1 MNQATDKRVN
11 KHEGTLDRREIIKS
25 ILDKRGDALVVT
37 GLGSSCYDCGVHDHP
52 NTFYLWGAMGAAAM
66 VGLGLA
72 LAQPSRRVIV
82 VTGDGEMLMGLGSLA
97 TIGAKQPQNLS
108 IVVIDNELYAETG
121 MQPTHTAKGVS
132 LSGMAKAATFAYAET
147 IYSDADFGRGL
158 AALYDTAG
166 PVLLAVKVTNKR
178 YPMSIR
184 LRDGA
189 HIKNRF
195 RENLLGPT
203 AFD

>member
-1 MNQATDKRVN
+1 MNDRLKKR
-11 KHEGTLDRREIIKS
+11 EGTLDRREVVKA
-25 ILDKRGDALVVT
+25 ILDRRGDALVVT
-37 GLGSSCYDCGVHDHP
+37 GLGSSCYDCGVHDHL

-72 LAQPSRRVIV
+72 LAQPERRVIV
-82 VTGDGEMLMGLGSLA
+82 VTGDGEMLMGLGALA

-108 IVVIDNELYAETG
+108 IVVMDNELYAETG

-147 IYSDADFGRGL
+147 VYTQDELDRGI
-158 AALYDTAG
+158 AAIYDTAG
-166 PVLLAVKVTNKR
+166 PALVDIKVSNKR

-195 RENLLGPT
+195 REHLLGEK

>member
-1 MNQATDKRVN
+1 V
-11 KHEGTLDRREIIKS
+11 G
-25 ILDKRGDALVVT
+25 
-37 GLGSSCYDCGVHDHP
+37 P
-52 NTFYLWGAMGAAAM
+52 AAM

-72 LAQPSRRVIV
+72 LAQPSRRVLV

-97 TIGAKQPQNLS
+97 TIGAQRPDNLS
-108 IVVIDNELYAETG
+108 IAVMDNELYAETG
-121 MQPTHTAKGVS
+121 MQPTHTARGVI
-132 LSGMAKAATFAYAET
+132 LSGIAKASGFAYAET
-147 IYSDADFGRGL
+147 AWTQDELERGIDAVYGS
-158 AALYDTAG
+158 AS
-166 PVLLAVKVTNKR
+166 PVLVDIKVSNKR

-195 RENLLGPT
+195 RENLLGAK

>member
-1 MNQATDKRVN
+1 MANETNRK
-11 KHEGTLDRREIIKS
+11 EGVLDRREVIKA
-25 ILDKRGDALVVT
+25 ILDRRGDALVVT
-37 GLGSSCYDCGVHDHP
+37 GLGSSCYDAGVHDHP

-72 LAQPSRRVIV
+72 LAQPQRRVIV
-82 VTGDGEMLMGLGSLA
+82 VTGDGEMLMGLGALA
-97 TIGAKQPQNLS
+97 TIGARKPENLA
-108 IVVIDNELYAETG
+108 IVVVDNELYAETG
-121 MQPTHTAKGVS
+121 MQPTHTARGVS
-132 LSGMAKAATFAYAET
+132 LSGMAKAADFAVAET
-147 IYSDADFGRGL
+147 VYTDGELARGIDAIYGTRG
-158 AALYDTAG
+158 
-166 PVLLAVKVTNKR
+166 AVFIDIKVNNRR

-195 RENLLGPT
+195 RENLLGQK

>member
-1 MNQATDKRVN
+1 MANENRK
-11 KHEGTLDRREIIKS
+11 EGVLDRREAIKA
-25 ILDKRGDALVVT
+25 ILDRRGDALVVT
-37 GLGSSCYDCGVHDHP
+37 GLGSSCYDAGVHDHP

-72 LAQPSRRVIV
+72 LAQPQRRVIV
-82 VTGDGEMLMGLGSLA
+82 ITGDGEMLMGLGALA
-97 TIGAKQPQNLS
+97 TIGARKPENLAL
-108 IVVIDNELYAETG
+108 VVIDNELYAETG
-121 MQPTHTAKGVS
+121 MQPTHTARGVS
-132 LSGMAKAATFAYAET
+132 LSGMAKAADFAVAET
-147 IYSDADFGRGL
+147 VYTESELSRAVD
-158 AALYDTAG
+158 ALYDSRG
-166 PVLLAVKVTNKR
+166 PVLFDLKVTNKR

-195 RENLLGPT
+195 RENLLGAK